1 MLYLGGENKGVD
13 FMAKT
18 ISRSF
23 LNGFQRVL
31 NLYGANRWPDLYN
44 SSEKDMEALRGDWRH
59 VGEAIY
65 ESAERYRKEVRGNQS
80 EKE

>member
-1 MLYLGGENKGVD
+1 M
-13 FMAKT
+13 
-18 ISRSF
+18 
-23 LNGFQRVL
+23 
-31 NLYGANRWPDLYN
+31 YGANRWPDLYN